1 VDDIEKEARYRLIDA
16 ARTDALFLAERQ
28 TGLGEALDRLNRQ
41 AYGDPDR
48 LRGAAEQLRRR
59 FSGAEA
65 ISLLEAAAHHAQDS
79 TEADP
84 AVLSE
89 RPDRAD
95 TGTATPAASVDTS
108 QVDPR
113 R

>member
-28 TGLGEALDRLNRQ
+28 TGFGEALDRLKRQ
-41 AYGDPDR
+41 AYGDADR
-48 LRGAAEQLRRR
+48 LRGAAEHLRRR

-65 ISLLEAAAHHAQDS
+65 ISLLEAAAHQAQKS
-79 TEADP
+79 TEAAP
-84 AVLSE
+84 AVQSE

-95 TGTATPAASVDTS
+95 TAGPHPQA
-108 QVDPR
+108 R
-113 R
+113 